1 MASLTHVP
9 ATATAAAF
17 TLLYF
22 AKLQSGEV
30 LAAFLCLALAHR
42 ARLSSGRV
50 RNSGLGVLGFEEV
63 EHGLTGRQVAER
75 RANEWRD
82 RRAALMKL
90 YTLGPKA
97 FKRRFKMNRPQF
109 DDLVYKIK
117 PIVEVNK
124 RGKEMAKRSSGSFVP
139 DALQLAATLRWL
151 AGAHHSCQEDNY
163 SLGTSTFFASVW
175 KVIYALDFVLPR
187 PDFDPK
193 DEGQL
198 RAHADGMYVRSG
210 RLVPG
215 CVGALDGMAVH
226 IDRPSLKDTAAPL
239 SYKNMKKYYSINL
252 QAISDCD
259 RKFIWWSMRSAGS
272 THDSLAW
279 STSALAM
286 LLHDIG
292 LPPGLW
298 IAADDAYPTSEYLVS
313 PYSTHACRQDKT
325 KDDFNFFQSRC
336 RINVECA
343 FGILVEKFG
352 ILRRSMSSTLPHNIK
367 VTQVCMKL
375 HNLGVENSVTRV
387 KPHAR
392 DYFGHDSILVVAQS
406 KVVDPQPD
414 HLKSRVKSTLRDRL
428 CEIVK
433 GGGGVRPAANRSKRA
448 RLS

>member
-1 MASLTHVP
+1 L
-9 ATATAAAF
+9 
-17 TLLYF
+17 TLLF
-22 AKLQSGEV
+22 FSKLESGDV

-42 ARLSSGRV
+42 ARLTGGRV
-50 RNSGLGVLGFEEV
+50 PNDSPGILGLDEV
-63 EHGLTGRQVAER
+63 EHGNTGRQGVQR

-97 FKRRFKMNRPQF
+97 FQRRFKLNRPQF
-109 DDLVYKIK
+109 DDLVEKIK
-117 PIVEVNK
+117 PIVEVGK

-139 DALQLAATLRWL
+139 AALQLAATLRWL
-151 AGAHHSCQEDNY
+151 AGAHHACQEDNY
-163 SLGTSTFFASVW
+163 SLGSTTFFVSVW
-175 KVIYALDFVLPR
+175 KCVYALDFVLPR

-193 DEGQL
+193 DEGGL
-198 RAHADGMYVRSG
+198 RALADGMYVRSG

-215 CVGALDGMAVH
+215 CVGALDGMAVQ

-239 SYKNMKKYYSINL
+239 SYKNRKKYYSINL
-252 QAISDCD
+252 QAICDCD

-279 STSALAM
+279 GTTKLAM
-286 LLHDIG
+286 LLQEFG
-292 LPPGLW
+292 LPPGFW

-313 PYSTHACRQDKT
+313 PYSTHACRQDKS

-375 HNLGVENSVTRV
+375 HNLGVENSITRV

-392 DYFGHDSILVVAQS
+392 DFKNHDTILVVAQS
-406 KVVDPQPD
+406 NVSDSQPP
-414 HLKSRVKSTLRDRL
+414 HLKSRVKSALRDRL
-428 CEIVK
+428 CDVVK
-433 GGGGVRPAANRSKRA
+433 DGGGVRPAANRSKRV
-448 RLS
+448 RVS